1 MLHAAACTDD
11 GIAILSLLVI
21 TALWELN
28 PRFHVR
34 LCRVVGSGS
43 MDLALA
49 LDGTVGVP
57 LVDSTHHTFS
67 RFQTR
72 APHHLGAQYGRIP
85 ER

>member
-1 MLHAAACTDD
+1 
-11 GIAILSLLVI
+11 
-21 TALWELN
+21 
-28 PRFHVR
+28 
-34 LCRVVGSGS
+34 VVGSGS

-49 LDGTVGVP
+49 LDGTLG
-57 LVDSTHHTFS
+57 DSTHHTFS